1 MMLVSILLLIAG
13 FGLLI
18 FGASFLVNGA
28 TNLAARLGVSDLVI
42 GLTVVAFGTSLPELT
57 VNTFNSVNGLNDAV
71 FGNVIGSNVFN
82 MLFILGITGLIF
94 PIIVDRRTVAYEVP
108 LSILITVVLLLL
120 VNDHIF
126 GQKSDVLTLV
136 DALILMA
143 CFVVFIIYIFRSL
156 KSGIPEASSEIKL
169 KPIYLSVLFIIAGLG
184 MMVYGGY
191 QTTENA
197 VFIASKLGMSEKLI
211 ALTILSIGTS
221 LPELA
226 TSAVAAYKRNASIA
240 VGNVVGSNIFNIAFI
255 LSISGFIHPV
265 NFDAVMNKDMLV
277 LLFGSSLLMLA
288 MFTGG
293 RMKLDRWE
301 AAILLITYILY
312 TVYIIQRN

>member
-1 MMLVSILLLIAG
+1 MLASIVLLVVG
-13 FGLLI
+13 FALLI
-18 FGASFLVNGA
+18 FGATFLVNGA
-28 TNLAARLGVSDLVI
+28 TSLAARFGVPDLVI

-57 VNTFNSVNGLNDAV
+57 VNTFNSVNRLNDAV

-82 MLFILGITGLIF
+82 TLFILGFTGLIF
-94 PIIVDRRTVAYEVP
+94 PIVVEKRTVAYEVP
-108 LSILITVVLLLL
+108 LSIVITLVLLLL
-120 VNDHIF
+120 VNDH
-126 GQKSDVLTLV
+126 VLGENADGLSLL
-136 DALILMA
+136 DAAILTA
-143 CFVVFIIYIFRSL
+143 CFVVFIIYIFRSIKNTAPQEL
-156 KSGIPEASSEIKL
+156 SEIKV
-169 KPIYLSVLFIIAGLG
+169 KPTYMSVLLIVAGLG

-197 VFIASKLGMSEKLI
+197 VFIAKHFGMSEKLI

-240 VGNVVGSNIFNIAFI
+240 VGNVIGSNIFNIAFI
-255 LSISGFIHPV
+255 LGISGFIHPV
-265 NFDAVMNKDMLV
+265 NYDVVMNKDMLV

-288 MFTGG
+288 MITGG
-293 RMKLDRWE
+293 KMKLDRWE

-312 TVYIIQRN
+312 MVYIIQRN